1 MEHSSFADLKVN
13 KAEVSNQEEK
23 QGTAAEIHRNQFW
36 QDLVGPSMSRCEV

>member
-23 QGTAAEIHRNQFW
+23 QGTAAEIHRSLYFGKTW
-36 QDLVGPSMSRCEV
+36 WVLL